1 MLRGIVDPDA
11 GRFTAR
17 MKVVLPDNDGWPD
30 GEFFLNI
37 NSVRKQV
44 WVSEKSSEYRRA
56 ILAWSSD
63 FRGAT
68 QPGEVES

>member
-17 MKVVLPDNDGWPD
+17 MKVVL
-30 GEFFLNI
+30 
-37 NSVRKQV
+37 KQV
-44 WVSEKSSEYRRA
+44 WVSERSSEYRRA
-56 ILAWSSD
+56 ILTWISD

>member
-17 MKVVLPDNDGWPD
+17 MKVVLPDNDGWPY
-30 GEFFLNI
+30 GEFFLNMS
-37 NSVRKQV
+37 SVRKQV
-44 WVSEKSSEYRRA
+44 WVSEKSSEYRLTW
-56 ILAWSSD
+56 ISD